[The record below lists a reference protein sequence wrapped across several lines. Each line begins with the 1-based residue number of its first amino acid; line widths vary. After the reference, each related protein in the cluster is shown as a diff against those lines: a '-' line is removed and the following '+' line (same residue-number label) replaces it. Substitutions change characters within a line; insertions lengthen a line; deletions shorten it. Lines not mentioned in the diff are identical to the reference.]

1 MRLSGVSGANFTPIP
16 QNPQILFARGPRPSR
31 KGITMKCILFAHI
44 GGGAFAL
51 LLIAAL
57 LVITVCFLGK
67 DLQK

>member
-1 MRLSGVSGANFTPIP
+1 
-16 QNPQILFARGPRPSR
+16 
-31 KGITMKCILFAHI
+31 MKCILFAHI